1 MIKFYLFCSPE
12 AKNGINKSKS
22 RWKTSKSF
30 LHSPEV
36 DIVPVT
42 SVPPHKG
49 NSHSCFAVFCSCL
62 LWCSRPYGR
71 QGQMGFKEEI
81 PIYTSVLRGSHHSWN
96 SCFCCYFLS
105 LLFFEGDMGER
116 YYIQESGGILISSF
130 ICLHSPTH
138 LFLFQTTSLQIR
150 SREFSFFFF
159 HKIDSA
165 ISYCTSGSL
174 GLES

>member
-1 MIKFYLFCSPE
+1 
-12 AKNGINKSKS
+12 
-22 RWKTSKSF
+22 
-30 LHSPEV
+30 
-36 DIVPVT
+36 
-42 SVPPHKG
+42 
-49 NSHSCFAVFCSCL
+49 
-62 LWCSRPYGR
+62 
-71 QGQMGFKEEI
+71 
-81 PIYTSVLRGSHHSWN
+81 
-96 SCFCCYFLS
+96 
-105 LLFFEGDMGER
+105 MGER